1 MKRTKRGM
9 ALILAAV
16 MAVSCLTT
24 ILLAA
29 SKPWTEIDLGSL
41 SQYYETGTN
50 ADPGRISNVDGD
62 SGGTSYG
69 LYMFVEK
76 TVTSFMD
83 WLKKSDSA
91 VYRGFGDRL
100 YNAYAYNTSGQYYP
114 GFGSNFKNTWQEI
127 GRNNRTEFAQA
138 QTDFWRD
145 TQYTQLVA
153 NVEGQY
159 KGFDIDNYSNAL
171 KNVFW
176 SRSVHHGVG
185 ATYGS
190 TKNTDGMSGATGV
203 ICRAFKALGGFKNQS
218 EAELIAAIYAEC
230 SKLDTNGKWKEDN
243 METLTAKKYGIYGRS
258 MAYFNINSGGVQTSV
273 YSRLHVNEPADALV
287 MRYTHSDPDIPEGK
301 YTLLY
306 NNNGEQ
312 NHGLGK
318 SVSTLTAAADAMML
332 RLTYYNNGYYI
343 LTNDD
348 GQRLSVSGGKLVLEA
363 ASTSNNQ
370 FWILGGGSGYTLQ
383 NVGTKQYVT
392 VTVTSAD
399 VTADGQNRDDL
410 IAAKVK
416 EIAQTPAEGQTN
428 AAAEDFSARL
438 EKKLNDLFDEQFKGK
453 GNAAIMAEIKANIS
467 AMQDVTEENKTALI
481 QKLESLAQSEEETED
496 NLEARI
502 MESFTEDELLLLTE
516 AMTGKSIETVIVE
529 VVGEMVDEDLKN
541 NPTTTVTTYTVGM
554 TEASDKAAR
563 WALNKA
569 TGKDA
574 WTLTGLFYPG
584 CKDSDGIGGTIS
596 HVLTEGNSS
605 FPLRGVISCTQGIRT
620 VVVEVSK
627 VNGSGGFTATG
638 NGSGKTWFDLWEL
651 DSQATFSK
659 LTQGSY
665 TMTISG
671 TGSDGKE
678 EELLSTGFTVGAKDS
693 NTPSGLD
700 KEAYTVTFMN
710 GNTQVATKTYSLG
723 DVYGK
728 LPEVSGAGFVGWFT
742 KDGRQVYE
750 NSMVAAEN
758 HTLSAQFGTLYTVSF
773 KVDGEVIRSRQLSA
787 NDLIVAPSNPVKA
800 ADKNYVYSFS
810 HWVDGSGNR
819 FVENMTYMPA
829 GNVTYTAVFTKSP
842 NSGGN
847 TGGGTGGNTGGNTG
861 GSTGGET
868 PKPSGN
874 YLTGVSPST
883 SVSAMNRAGYTI
895 YSGSAKVTSGLV
907 GTGMTAVSSS
917 ATVTIVVTGDVSGDG
932 KITITD
938 VVKLQKSVVGSG
950 SLSGAYA
957 KAADINGDGKVTITD
972 VVQAAQVTVG
982 QRTIG

>member
-1 MKRTKRGM
+1 M

-16 MAVSCLTT
+16 MAVSCATT

-348 GQRLSVSGGKLVLEA
+348 GQRLSVSDGKLVMEA
-363 ASTSNNQ
+363 PSTSNNQ

-399 VTADGQNRDDL
+399 VTADGQSRDAL
-410 IAAKVK
+410 IAAKIK
-416 EIAQTPAEGQTN
+416 EIAQAPAAGQTN

-438 EKKLNDLFDEQFKGK
+438 EKKLNDLFDEQFKDK
-453 GNAAIMAEIKANIS
+453 EDEAIMAEITANIS
-467 AMQDVTEENKTALI
+467 AMQDITEENKTTLI
-481 QKLESLAQSEEETED
+481 KKLESLAQSEEETED
-496 NLEARI
+496 DLEARI
-502 MESFTEDELLLLTE
+502 MESFTADELLLLTE

-554 TEASDKAAR
+554 TDASDKAAR

-605 FPLRGVISCTQGIRT
+605 FPLRGVISCTQGIST
-620 VVVEVSK
+620 VVVEVRK
-627 VNGSGGFTATG
+627 QGSSDGFTATG
-638 NGSGKTWFDLWEL
+638 SGSGKTWFDLWEL

-829 GNVTYTAVFTKSP
+829 GNVTYTAVFTKTA
-842 NSGGN
+842 NS
-847 TGGGTGGNTGGNTG
+847 GGTGGSTG

>member
-1 MKRTKRGM
+1 M

-76 TVTSFMD
+76 TVGSFIS
-83 WLKKSDSA
+83 WLQKSDNKI
-91 VYRGFGDRL
+91 YQGFGETL
-100 YNAYAYNTSGQYYP
+100 YNAWGYDVNNKWNP
-114 GFGSNFKNTWQEI
+114 GYGTNFKNKWQSI
-127 GRNNRTEFAQA
+127 GHDGNAKEFGQA
-138 QTDFWRD
+138 QTDFWRE

-230 SKLDTNGKWKEDN
+230 SKLDTNGKWDEDN

-287 MRYTHSDPDIPEGK
+287 MRYTHSDPDIPEGE

-312 NHGLGK
+312 SHGLGK

-363 ASTSNNQ
+363 PSTSNNQ

-438 EKKLNDLFDEQFKGK
+438 EKKLNDLFDEQFKDK
-453 GNAAIMAEIKANIS
+453 NDEAIMAEITANIS
-467 AMQDVTEENKTALI
+467 AMQDITEENKTTLI
-481 QKLESLAQSEEETED
+481 KKLESLAQSEEETKD
-496 NLEARI
+496 DLEARI
-502 MESFTEDELLLLTE
+502 MESFTADELLLLTE

-554 TEASDKAAR
+554 TDASDKAAR

-574 WTLTGLFYPG
+574 WKLTGLFYPG

-638 NGSGKTWFDLWEL
+638 SGSGKTWFDLWEL

-829 GNVTYTAVFTKSP
+829 GDVTYTAVFTKTA
-842 NSGGN
+842 NSGG
-847 TGGGTGGNTGGNTG
+847 TG
-861 GSTGGET
+861 GSTGGNTGTNT
-868 PKPSGN
+868 PTPSGN

-895 YSGSAKVTSGLV
+895 YNGSAKVTSGLV

>member
-1 MKRTKRGM
+1 M

-16 MAVSCLTT
+16 MAVSCATT

-190 TKNTDGMSGATGV
+190 TKSTDGMSGATGV

-399 VTADGQNRDDL
+399 VTADGQNRNDL

-428 AAAEDFSARL
+428 AAAADFSARL
-438 EKKLNDLFDEQFKGK
+438 EKKLNDLFEEQFKGK
-453 GNAAIMAEIKANIS
+453 GDAAIMAEIKANIS

-481 QKLESLAQSEEETED
+481 QKLESLAQSEETEETEVD
-496 NLEARI
+496 LEARI

-554 TEASDKAAR
+554 TDASDKAAR

-596 HVLTEGNSS
+596 HVLTKDNSS

-627 VNGSGGFTATG
+627 VGGSGGFTATG

-651 DSQATFSK
+651 DSQATFSS

-700 KEAYTVTFMN
+700 KEEYTVTFMN

-758 HTLSAQFGTLYTVSF
+758 HTLSARFGTLYTVNF
-773 KVDGEVIRSRQLSA
+773 KVDGSVIRSRQLSA

-829 GNVTYTAVFTKSP
+829 GNVTYTAVFTKTA
-842 NSGGN
+842 NSGG
-847 TGGGTGGNTGGNTG
+847 TG

-883 SVSAMNRAGYTI
+883 SVSAMNSAGYTI
-895 YSGSAKVTSGLV
+895 YSGSTKVTSGLV

-938 VVKLQKSVVGSG
+938 VVKLQKYVVGSG

-957 KAADINGDGKVTITD
+957 KAADINGDGKITITD

>member
-1 MKRTKRGM
+1 M

-76 TVTSFMD
+76 TVGSFIS
-83 WLKKSDSA
+83 WLQKSDNKI
-91 VYRGFGDRL
+91 YQGFGETL
-100 YNAYAYNTSGQYYP
+100 YNAWGYDVNNKWNP
-114 GFGSNFKNTWQEI
+114 GYGTNFKNKWQSI
-127 GRNNRTEFAQA
+127 GHGGNAKEFGQA
-138 QTDFWRD
+138 QTDFWRE

-203 ICRAFKALGGFKNQS
+203 ICRAFKSLGGFKNQS

-230 SKLDTNGKWKEDN
+230 SKLDTNGKWDEDN

-287 MRYTHSDPDIPEGK
+287 MRYTHSDPDIPEGE

-312 NHGLGK
+312 SHGLGK

-363 ASTSNNQ
+363 PSTSNNQ

-453 GNAAIMAEIKANIS
+453 GDAAIMAEIKANIS

-847 TGGGTGGNTGGNTG
+847 TGGGTGGNTGG
-861 GSTGGET
+861 STGGET

-895 YSGSAKVTSGLV
+895 YSGSTKVTSGLV

>member
-1 MKRTKRGM
+1 M

-138 QTDFWRD
+138 QTDFWRE

-438 EKKLNDLFDEQFKGK
+438 EKKLNDLFDEQFKDK
-453 GNAAIMAEIKANIS
+453 NDEAIMAEITANIS
-467 AMQDVTEENKTALI
+467 AMQDITEENKTTLI
-481 QKLESLAQSEEETED
+481 KKLESLAQSEEETKD
-496 NLEARI
+496 DLEARI
-502 MESFTEDELLLLTE
+502 MESFTADELLLLTE

-554 TEASDKAAR
+554 TDASDKAAR

-574 WTLTGLFYPG
+574 WKLTGLFYPG

-829 GNVTYTAVFTKSP
+829 GNVTYTAVFTKTA
-842 NSGGN
+842 NS
-847 TGGGTGGNTGGNTG
+847 GGGTGGSTG

-883 SVSAMNRAGYTI
+883 SVSAMNSAGYTI
-895 YSGSAKVTSGLV
+895 YSGSTKVTSGLV

>member
-1 MKRTKRGM
+1 M

-76 TVTSFMD
+76 TVGSFIS
-83 WLKKSDSA
+83 WLQKSDNKI
-91 VYRGFGDRL
+91 YQGFGETL
-100 YNAYAYNTSGQYYP
+100 YNAWGYDVNNKWNP
-114 GFGSNFKNTWQEI
+114 GYGTNFKNKWQSI
-127 GRNNRTEFAQA
+127 GHGGNAKEFGQA
-138 QTDFWRD
+138 QTDFWRE

-203 ICRAFKALGGFKNQS
+203 ICRAFKSLGGFKNQS

-230 SKLDTNGKWKEDN
+230 SKLDTNGKWDEDN

-287 MRYTHSDPDIPEGK
+287 MRYTHSDPDIPEGE

-312 NHGLGK
+312 SHGLGK

-363 ASTSNNQ
+363 PSTSNNQ

-438 EKKLNDLFDEQFKGK
+438 EKKLNDLFDEQFKDK
-453 GNAAIMAEIKANIS
+453 NDEAIMAEITANIS
-467 AMQDVTEENKTALI
+467 AMQDITEENKTTLI
-481 QKLESLAQSEEETED
+481 KKLESLAQSEEETKD
-496 NLEARI
+496 DLEARI
-502 MESFTEDELLLLTE
+502 MESFTADELLLLTE

-554 TEASDKAAR
+554 TDASDKAAR

-574 WTLTGLFYPG
+574 WKLTGLFYPG

-829 GNVTYTAVFTKSP
+829 GNVTYTAVFTKTA
-842 NSGGN
+842 NS
-847 TGGGTGGNTGGNTG
+847 GGTGGSTG

-883 SVSAMNRAGYTI
+883 SVSAMNSAGYTI
-895 YSGSAKVTSGLV
+895 YNGSTKVTSGLV

>member
-1 MKRTKRGM
+1 M

-16 MAVSCLTT
+16 MVVSCLTT

-230 SKLDTNGKWKEDN
+230 SKLDTNGKWDEDN

-287 MRYTHSDPDIPEGK
+287 MRYTHSDPDIPEGE

-312 NHGLGK
+312 SHGLGK

-438 EKKLNDLFDEQFKGK
+438 EKKLNDLFDEQFKDK
-453 GNAAIMAEIKANIS
+453 NDEAIMAEITANIS
-467 AMQDVTEENKTALI
+467 AMQDITEENKTTLI
-481 QKLESLAQSEEETED
+481 KKLESLAQSEEETED
-496 NLEARI
+496 DLEARI
-502 MESFTEDELLLLTE
+502 MESFTADELLLLTE

-554 TEASDKAAR
+554 TDASDKAAR

-574 WTLTGLFYPG
+574 WKLTGLFYPG

-829 GNVTYTAVFTKSP
+829 GNVTYTAVFTKTA
-842 NSGGN
+842 NS
-847 TGGGTGGNTGGNTG
+847 GGTGGNTGGSTG

-895 YSGSAKVTSGLV
+895 YNGSTKVTSGLV

-957 KAADINGDGKVTITD
+957 KAADINGDGKITITD

>member
-1 MKRTKRGM
+1 M

-230 SKLDTNGKWKEDN
+230 SKLDTNGKWDEDN

-363 ASTSNNQ
+363 PSTSNNQ

-410 IAAKVK
+410 IAAKIK
-416 EIAQTPAEGQTN
+416 EIAQAPAAGQTN

-438 EKKLNDLFDEQFKGK
+438 EKKLNDLFDEQFKDK
-453 GNAAIMAEIKANIS
+453 NDEAIMAEITANIS
-467 AMQDVTEENKTALI
+467 AMQDITEENKTTLI
-481 QKLESLAQSEEETED
+481 KKLESLAQSEEETED
-496 NLEARI
+496 DLEARI
-502 MESFTEDELLLLTE
+502 MESFTADELLLLTE

-554 TEASDKAAR
+554 TDASDKAAR

-584 CKDSDGIGGTIS
+584 YKDSDGIGGTIS

-605 FPLRGVISCTQGIRT
+605 FPLRGVISCTQGIST
-620 VVVEVSK
+620 VVVEVRK
-627 VNGSGGFTATG
+627 QGSSDGFTATG
-638 NGSGKTWFDLWEL
+638 SGSGKTWFDLWEL

-829 GNVTYTAVFTKSP
+829 GNVTYTAVFTKTA
-842 NSGGN
+842 NS
-847 TGGGTGGNTGGNTG
+847 GGTGGSTG

-883 SVSAMNRAGYTI
+883 SVSAMNSAGYTI
-895 YSGSAKVTSGLV
+895 YNGSTKVTSGLV

>member
-1 MKRTKRGM
+1 M

-230 SKLDTNGKWKEDN
+230 SKLDTNGKWDEDN

-287 MRYTHSDPDIPEGK
+287 MRYTHSDPDIPEGE

-312 NHGLGK
+312 SHGLGK

-399 VTADGQNRDDL
+399 VTADGQNRNDL

-428 AAAEDFSARL
+428 AAAADFSARL
-438 EKKLNDLFDEQFKGK
+438 EKKLNDLFEEQFKDK
-453 GNAAIMAEIKANIS
+453 NDKAIMAEIKANIS
-467 AMQDVTEENKTALI
+467 AMQDITEKDKTALI
-481 QKLESLAQSEEETED
+481 QKLESLAQSEETEETEVD
-496 NLEARI
+496 LEARI

-554 TEASDKAAR
+554 TDASDKAAR

-569 TGKDA
+569 TGRDA

-596 HVLTEGNSS
+596 HVLTEDNSS

-627 VNGSGGFTATG
+627 VGGSGGFTATG

-651 DSQATFSK
+651 DSQATFS
-659 LTQGSY
+659 LLEQGSY

-700 KEAYTVTFMN
+700 KEEYTVTFMN

-819 FVENMTYMPA
+819 FVESMTYMPA
-829 GNVTYTAVFTKSP
+829 GNVTYTAVFTKTA
-842 NSGGN
+842 NS
-847 TGGGTGGNTGGNTG
+847 GGTGGSTG

>member
-1 MKRTKRGM
+1 M

-16 MAVSCLTT
+16 MVVSCLTT

-230 SKLDTNGKWKEDN
+230 SKLDTNGKWDEDN

-287 MRYTHSDPDIPEGK
+287 MRYTHSDPDIPEGE

-312 NHGLGK
+312 SHGLGK

-363 ASTSNNQ
+363 PSTSNNQ

-399 VTADGQNRDDL
+399 VTADGQSRDAL
-410 IAAKVK
+410 IAAKIK
-416 EIAQTPAEGQTN
+416 EIAQAPAAGQTN

-438 EKKLNDLFDEQFKGK
+438 EKKLNDLFDEQFKDK
-453 GNAAIMAEIKANIS
+453 DDEAIMAEITANIS
-467 AMQDVTEENKTALI
+467 AMQDITEKDKTALI
-481 QKLESLAQSEEETED
+481 QKLESLAQSEETEETEVD
-496 NLEARI
+496 LEARI

-554 TEASDKAAR
+554 TDASDKAAR

-584 CKDSDGIGGTIS
+584 YKDSDGIGGTIS

-605 FPLRGVISCTQGIRT
+605 FPLRGVISCTQGIST
-620 VVVEVSK
+620 VVVEVRK
-627 VNGSGGFTATG
+627 QGSSDGFTATG
-638 NGSGKTWFDLWEL
+638 SGSGKTWFDLWEL

-710 GNTQVATKTYSLG
+710 GNTQVTTKTYSLG

-829 GNVTYTAVFTKSP
+829 GNVTYTAVFTKTA
-842 NSGGN
+842 NSGG
-847 TGGGTGGNTGGNTG
+847 TG
-861 GSTGGET
+861 GSTGGSTGGNTGTNT

-883 SVSAMNRAGYTI
+883 SVSAMNSAGYTI
-895 YSGSAKVTSGLV
+895 YSGSTKVTSGLV

>member
-1 MKRTKRGM
+1 M

-16 MAVSCLTT
+16 MAVSCATT

-29 SKPWTEIDLGSL
+29 SKPWTGVGIGEL
-41 SQYYETGTN
+41 SQYYETGNN

-230 SKLDTNGKWKEDN
+230 SKLDTNGKWDEDN

-287 MRYTHSDPDIPEGK
+287 MRYTHSDPDIPEGE

-312 NHGLGK
+312 SHGLGK

-363 ASTSNNQ
+363 PSTSNNQ

-410 IAAKVK
+410 IAAKIK
-416 EIAQTPAEGQTN
+416 EIAQAPAVGQTN

-438 EKKLNDLFDEQFKGK
+438 EKKLNDLFDEQFKDK
-453 GNAAIMAEIKANIS
+453 DDEAIMAEITANIS
-467 AMQDVTEENKTALI
+467 AMQDITEENKTTLI
-481 QKLESLAQSEEETED
+481 KKLESLAQSEEETED
-496 NLEARI
+496 DLEARI
-502 MESFTEDELLLLTE
+502 MESFTADELLLTE

-554 TEASDKAAR
+554 TDASDKAAR

-569 TGKDA
+569 TGRDA

-596 HVLTEGNSS
+596 HVLTEDNSS

-627 VNGSGGFTATG
+627 VGGSGGFTATG

-651 DSQATFSK
+651 DSQATFSS

-710 GNTQVATKTYSLG
+710 GNTQVVTKTYSLG

-773 KVDGEVIRSRQLSA
+773 KVDGKVIRSRQLSA
-787 NDLIVAPSNPVKA
+787 NDLIIAPSNPVKA

-829 GNVTYTAVFTKSP
+829 GNVTYTAVFTKTA
-842 NSGGN
+842 NSGG
-847 TGGGTGGNTGGNTG
+847 TG
-861 GSTGGET
+861 GSTGGNTGTNT
-868 PKPSGN
+868 PTPSGN

-895 YSGSAKVTSGLV
+895 YNGSAKVTSGLV

>member
-1 MKRTKRGM
+1 
-9 ALILAAV
+9 
-16 MAVSCLTT
+16 
-24 ILLAA
+24 
-29 SKPWTEIDLGSL
+29 
-41 SQYYETGTN
+41 
-50 ADPGRISNVDGD
+50 
-62 SGGTSYG
+62 
-69 LYMFVEK
+69 MF
-76 TVTSFMD
+76 S
-83 WLKKSDSA
+83 
-91 VYRGFGDRL
+91 
-100 YNAYAYNTSGQYYP
+100 
-114 GFGSNFKNTWQEI
+114 
-127 GRNNRTEFAQA
+127 
-138 QTDFWRD
+138 
-145 TQYTQLVA
+145 
-153 NVEGQY
+153 
-159 KGFDIDNYSNAL
+159 GFDIDNYSIAL

-185 ATYGS
+185 VTYGANS
-190 TKNTDGMSGATGV
+190 DDKMSGATGV
-203 ICRAFKALGGFKNQS
+203 IARAFRSLGGFKNQS

-230 SKLDTNGKWKEDN
+230 SRLDPVGKYKEDN
-243 METLTAKKYGIYGRS
+243 MDTYTAQKYGVYGRS
-258 MAYFNINSGGVQTSV
+258 MAYFNVNSGGVQTSV
-273 YSRLHVNEPADALV
+273 YSRLHVNEPSDALV

-438 EKKLNDLFDEQFKGK
+438 EKKLNDLFDEQFKDK
-453 GNAAIMAEIKANIS
+453 NDEAIMAEITANIS
-467 AMQDVTEENKTALI
+467 AMQDITEENKTTLI
-481 QKLESLAQSEEETED
+481 KKLESLAQSEEETKD
-496 NLEARI
+496 DLEARI
-502 MESFTEDELLLLTE
+502 MESFTADELLLLTE

-554 TEASDKAAR
+554 TDASDKAAR

-574 WTLTGLFYPG
+574 WKLTGLFYPG

-638 NGSGKTWFDLWEL
+638 SGSGKTWFDLWEL

-829 GNVTYTAVFTKSP
+829 GDVTYTAVFTKTA
-842 NSGGN
+842 NSGG
-847 TGGGTGGNTGGNTG
+847 TG
-861 GSTGGET
+861 GSTGGNTGTNT
-868 PKPSGN
+868 PTPSGN

-895 YSGSAKVTSGLV
+895 YNGSAKVTSGLV

>member
-1 MKRTKRGM
+1 M

-410 IAAKVK
+410 IAAKAK

-428 AAAEDFSARL
+428 AAAADFSARL
-438 EKKLNDLFDEQFKGK
+438 EKKLNDLFEEQFKDK
-453 GNAAIMAEIKANIS
+453 DDKAIMAEIKANIS
-467 AMQDVTEENKTALI
+467 AMQDITEKDKTALI
-481 QKLESLAQSEEETED
+481 QKLESLAQSEETEETEVD
-496 NLEARI
+496 LEARI

-554 TEASDKAAR
+554 TDASDKAAR

-605 FPLRGVISCTQGIRT
+605 FPLRGVISCTQGIST
-620 VVVEVSK
+620 VVVEVRK
-627 VNGSGGFTATG
+627 QGSSDGFTATG

-710 GNTQVATKTYSLG
+710 GNTQVTTKTYSLG

-829 GNVTYTAVFTKSP
+829 GNVTYTAVFTKTA
-842 NSGGN
+842 NSGGG
-847 TGGGTGGNTGGNTG
+847 TGGGTGGSTGGNTG
-861 GSTGGET
+861 TNT

-950 SLSGAYA
+950 NLSGAYA

>member
-1 MKRTKRGM
+1 M

-16 MAVSCLTT
+16 MVVSCLTT

-230 SKLDTNGKWKEDN
+230 SKLDTNGKWDEDN

-287 MRYTHSDPDIPEGK
+287 MRYTHSDPDIPEGE

-312 NHGLGK
+312 SHGLGK

-363 ASTSNNQ
+363 PSTSNNQ

-399 VTADGQNRDDL
+399 VTADGQSRDAL
-410 IAAKVK
+410 IAAKIK
-416 EIAQTPAEGQTN
+416 EIAQAPAAGQTN

-438 EKKLNDLFDEQFKGK
+438 EKKLNDLFDEQFKDK
-453 GNAAIMAEIKANIS
+453 DDEAIMAEITANIS
-467 AMQDVTEENKTALI
+467 AMQDITEKDKTALI
-481 QKLESLAQSEEETED
+481 QKLESLAQSEETEETEVD
-496 NLEARI
+496 LEARI

-554 TEASDKAAR
+554 TDASDKAAR

-584 CKDSDGIGGTIS
+584 YKDSDGIGGTIS

-605 FPLRGVISCTQGIRT
+605 FPLRGVISCTQGIST
-620 VVVEVSK
+620 VVVEVRK
-627 VNGSGGFTATG
+627 QGSSDGFTATG
-638 NGSGKTWFDLWEL
+638 SGSGKTWFDLWEL

-710 GNTQVATKTYSLG
+710 GNTQVTTKTYSLG

-819 FVENMTYMPA
+819 FVENMTYMPDA
-829 GNVTYTAVFTKSP
+829 DVTYTAVFTKTA
-842 NSGGN
+842 NSGG
-847 TGGGTGGNTGGNTG
+847 TG
-861 GSTGGET
+861 GSTGGSTGGNTGTNT

-883 SVSAMNRAGYTI
+883 SVSAMNSAGYTI
-895 YSGSAKVTSGLV
+895 YNGSAKVTSGLV

>member
-1 MKRTKRGM
+1 M

-16 MAVSCLTT
+16 MAVSCATT

-138 QTDFWRD
+138 QTDFWRE

-438 EKKLNDLFDEQFKGK
+438 EKKLNDLFDEQFKDK
-453 GNAAIMAEIKANIS
+453 DDEAIMAEITANIS
-467 AMQDVTEENKTALI
+467 AMQDITEKDKTALI
-481 QKLESLAQSEEETED
+481 QKLESLAQSEETEETEVD
-496 NLEARI
+496 LEARI

-554 TEASDKAAR
+554 TDASDKAAR

-584 CKDSDGIGGTIS
+584 YKDSDGIGGTIS

-605 FPLRGVISCTQGIRT
+605 FPLRGVISCTQGIST
-620 VVVEVSK
+620 VVVEVRK
-627 VNGSGGFTATG
+627 QGSSDGFTATG
-638 NGSGKTWFDLWEL
+638 SGSGKTWFDLWEL

-710 GNTQVATKTYSLG
+710 GNTQVTTKTYSLG

-819 FVENMTYMPA
+819 FVENMTYMPDA
-829 GNVTYTAVFTKSP
+829 DVTYTAVFTKTA
-842 NSGGN
+842 NSGG
-847 TGGGTGGNTGGNTG
+847 TG
-861 GSTGGET
+861 GSTGGSTGGNTGTNT

-883 SVSAMNRAGYTI
+883 SVSAMNSAGYTI
-895 YSGSAKVTSGLV
+895 YSGSTKVTSGLV

>member
-1 MKRTKRGM
+1 M

-138 QTDFWRD
+138 QTDFWRE

-230 SKLDTNGKWKEDN
+230 SKLDTNGKWDEDN

-438 EKKLNDLFDEQFKGK
+438 EKKLNDLFDEQFKDK
-453 GNAAIMAEIKANIS
+453 NDEAIMAEITANIS
-467 AMQDVTEENKTALI
+467 AMQDITEENKTTLI
-481 QKLESLAQSEEETED
+481 KKLESLAQSEEETKD
-496 NLEARI
+496 DLEARI
-502 MESFTEDELLLLTE
+502 MESFTADELLLLTE

-554 TEASDKAAR
+554 TDASDKAAR

-584 CKDSDGIGGTIS
+584 YKDSDGIGGTIS

-638 NGSGKTWFDLWEL
+638 SGSGKTWFDLWEL

-829 GNVTYTAVFTKSP
+829 GDVTYTAVFTKTA
-842 NSGGN
+842 NSGG
-847 TGGGTGGNTGGNTG
+847 TG
-861 GSTGGET
+861 GSTGGSTGGNTGTNT
-868 PKPSGN
+868 PTPSGN

-895 YSGSAKVTSGLV
+895 YNGSAKVTSGLV

>member
-1 MKRTKRGM
+1 M

-243 METLTAKKYGIYGRS
+243 METLTAKKYGIYRRS

-399 VTADGQNRDDL
+399 VTADGQNRNDL

-428 AAAEDFSARL
+428 AAAADFSARL
-438 EKKLNDLFDEQFKGK
+438 EKKLNDLFEEQFKGK
-453 GNAAIMAEIKANIS
+453 GDAAIMAEIKANIS

-554 TEASDKAAR
+554 TDASDKAAR

-569 TGKDA
+569 TGRDA

-596 HVLTEGNSS
+596 HVLTEDNSS

-627 VNGSGGFTATG
+627 VGGSGGFTATG

-651 DSQATFSK
+651 DSQATFSS

-700 KEAYTVTFMN
+700 KEEYTVTFMN

-758 HTLSAQFGTLYTVSF
+758 HTLSARFGTLYTVSF

-829 GNVTYTAVFTKSP
+829 GNVTYTAVFTKTA
-842 NSGGN
+842 NSGG
-847 TGGGTGGNTGGNTG
+847 GTG
-861 GSTGGET
+861 GSTGGNTGTNT
-868 PKPSGN
+868 PTPSGN

-883 SVSAMNRAGYTI
+883 SVSAMNSAGYTI
-895 YSGSAKVTSGLV
+895 YSGSTKVTSGLV

-938 VVKLQKSVVGSG
+938 VVKLQKYVVGSN